1 MTPTGM
7 EEVLAL
13 ESAIRAALPKAKGK
27 AAEDGRAILAGRWP
41 TSGTRLAALREIVGR
56 MGQ

>member
-13 ESAIRAALPKAKGK
+13 ESAIRAFLKTGK
-27 AAEDGRAILAGRWP
+27 SEEASQLLAQPWRG
-41 TSGTRLAALREIVGR
+41 SGTRLAALKDVVGR
-56 MGQ
+56 LIR